1 MARAKVNVKL
11 VALAIEEAGST
22 DTGAVSLKLEEIL
35 DREMRTWKS
44 YRKQTPGKQYYEV
57 CARLER
63 LGIERY
69 SDVARLIEE
78 AQASA

>member
-1 MARAKVNVKL
+1 MGKRMNARL
-11 VALAIEEAGST
+11 VALAIEEAGSA
-22 DTGAVSLKLEEIL
+22 DAGVVSLKLEEIL
-35 DREMRTWKS
+35 DREMQAWKS

-69 SDVARLIEE
+69 SDVVRLIEE